1 MNVNTVAISGNL
13 VADCEKKNAGQTPLA
28 SFVIAVNESKK
39 NSAGEWEDY
48 PNFIEC
54 NLFGNRAKALS
65 ESLVKGTKVFISGK
79 LYQSRWNKDGQNMS
93 KISVTVDTIEIM
105 AKREKPVKQ
114 EEIPW

>member
-13 VADCEKKNAGQTPLA
+13 VADCEKKTAGQTPLA
-28 SFVIAVNESKK
+28 SFVIAVNESRK
-39 NSAGEWEDY
+39 NSTGEWEDY

-54 NLFGNRAKALS
+54 NLFGNRVKSYAA
-65 ESLVKGTKVFISGK
+65 SLVKGTKVFISGK
-79 LYQSRWNKDGQNMS
+79 LYQSRWQKDGQNMS

-105 AKREKPVKQ
+105 AKREKPQAQ